1 MNPIVEYCGS
11 DAREVAKIV
20 LDYIINSNW
29 GACRCGNIE
38 ITSFGSDSCVISLVL
53 YDGLI
58 FDSNIWVNK
67 FDAIE
72 VITGERL
79 RDDVPEYVLKDYIE
93 EKC

>member
-11 DAREVAKIV
+11 DASDVAKIV
-20 LDYIINSNW
+20 LGYLSGSKWGVRNWKHFTISIITGLNY
-29 GACRCGNIE
+29 C
-38 ITSFGSDSCVISLVL
+38 SLSAVGRRDI
-53 YDGLI
+53 YR
-58 FDSNIWVNK
+58 VTM

-79 RDDVPEYVLKDYIE
+79 RDDVPWYVLKDYIE